1 MQACT
6 HQRRS
11 RTAQQQKEFFLQ
23 TYYDL
28 ATNATGVVLLCTIT
42 IASEFY
48 ALYFYILILKYTILT
63 ITITPLP
70 P

>member
-1 MQACT
+1 M
-6 HQRRS
+6 HSSDRRG
-11 RTAQQQKEFFLQ
+11 AQQQQKEFFLQ
-23 TYYDL
+23 TYDL

-48 ALYFYILILKYTILT
+48 ALYFYILLIILKYTILT